1 MDESGGH
8 WGRVFAE
15 FYDYVIPYR
24 DRRDVG
30 FFVAMARQAGGPVLE
45 LGCGTGR
52 VLIPTARAGVEI
64 VGLDVSAPM
73 LAVCREKL
81 SRKPEEVQ
89 ARVRLVRAD
98 RFDTA

>member
-24 DRRDVG
+24 DRQDVA
-30 FFVAMARQAGGPVLE
+30 FFVEMAMQAAGPVLE

-64 VGLDVSAPM
+64 VGLDSSAPM
-73 LAVCREKL
+73 LAVCQEKL
-81 SRKPEEVQ
+81 SREPENVQ